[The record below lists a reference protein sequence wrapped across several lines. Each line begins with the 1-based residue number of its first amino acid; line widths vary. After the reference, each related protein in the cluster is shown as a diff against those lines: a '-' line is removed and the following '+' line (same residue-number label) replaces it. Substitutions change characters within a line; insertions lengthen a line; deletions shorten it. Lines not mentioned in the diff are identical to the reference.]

1 MDQTKAQR
9 SSLEPAKSTH
19 CCPVSNKQK
28 CDGTIDITVYKIG
41 FPEIIMVQS
50 YTCSI
55 NKGTGLCKSMPK

>member
-28 CDGTIDITVYKIG
+28 CDGTIDITVYK
-41 FPEIIMVQS
+41 
-50 YTCSI
+50 
-55 NKGTGLCKSMPK
+55 